1 MLIEHDCGASDI
13 PSLLDPPESDVL
25 LSTAHELIVVDGT
38 ELEAEHVELSN
49 LLGKYLGFLAR
60 VDLRYIPNDDH
71 FFSIAFSTSL
81 FADACKEAT
90 IWRERDALKARY
102 WHGEHLQAPAVM
114 IVPDA
119 ND

>member
-1 MLIEHDCGASDI
+1 MLIEHDSRASDI
-13 PSLLDPPESDVL
+13 PSLLDAPESDVL
-25 LSTAHELIVVDGT
+25 LATAHELIVVDGT

-71 FFSIAFSTSL
+71 FFSIAFSTTL
-81 FADACKEAT
+81 FADARKEAT
-90 IWRERDALKARY
+90 IWGERDALKAGY
-102 WHGEHLQAPAVM
+102 WHGEHLQAPAVV

>member
-1 MLIEHDCGASDI
+1 MLIEHDSRASDI
-13 PSLLDPPESDVL
+13 PSFFDAPESDVL
-25 LSTAHELIVVDGT
+25 LATAHELIVVDGT

-49 LLGKYLGFLAR
+49 LLGKNLSFLSR

-71 FFSIAFSTSL
+71 FFPIALSTTL
-81 FADACKEAT
+81 FTNTCKETT
-90 IWRERDALKARY
+90 IWREGDALKAGN

>member
-1 MLIEHDCGASDI
+1 MLIEHDSRASNI
-13 PSLLDPPESDVL
+13 PGFLDTPESDVL
-25 LSTAHELIVVDGT
+25 LTTAHELIVVDRT

-49 LLGKYLGFLAR
+49 LLGKNLSFLAR

-71 FFSIAFSTSL
+71 FFSIAFSTTF
-81 FADACKEAT
+81 FADACEEAT
-90 IWRERDALKARY
+90 IWGERDALKACD

-114 IVPDA
+114 IVPDT